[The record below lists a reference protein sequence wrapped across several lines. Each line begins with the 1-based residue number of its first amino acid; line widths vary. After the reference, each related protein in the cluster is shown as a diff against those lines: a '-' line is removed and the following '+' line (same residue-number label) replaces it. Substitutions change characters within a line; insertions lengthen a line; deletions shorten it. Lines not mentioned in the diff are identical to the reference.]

1 MLYYAGAFLMIA
13 IMAGVLGFGGLAA
26 GAGAAA
32 KVLCAVF
39 LLGAVITF
47 VLGRRSPS

>member
-26 GAGAAA
+26 GSGGAA

-39 LLGAVITF
+39 LIGAVITF
-47 VLGRRSPS
+47 VRGRRSPS